1 MKTFLITTAAATL
14 LLSGV
19 TLLLS
24 GVTLLLSGVTLNT
37 DHSQQNDNASLIQ
50 NNETKLEDY
59 TEYEVLNEKVNIQ
72 KYQTKVETDNKN
84 TRILIMSDD
93 EDQEQYKSIFIK
105 DTNRL
110 KIIEFKRGLI
120 FNEELKK

>member
-19 TLLLS
+19 TL
-24 GVTLLLSGVTLNT
+24 NT
-37 DHSQQNDNASLIQ
+37 DHSQQNDNTSLIQ
-50 NNETKLEDY
+50 NNETKLQDY

-93 EDQEQYKSIFIK
+93 EDQEKYKSIFIK

>member
-19 TLLLS
+19 TL
-24 GVTLLLSGVTLNT
+24 NT
-37 DHSQQNDNASLIQ
+37 DYSRQNDSTNLIR
-50 NNETKLEDY
+50 NNETKLQDF
-59 TEYEVLNEKVNIQ
+59 TEYEVLNEKVNIH
-72 KYQTKVETDNKN
+72 KYQTKVETDNNN

-93 EDQEQYKSIFIK
+93 EEQEQYKSIFIK

>member
-1 MKTFLITTAAATL
+1 LKTFLITTAAA
-14 LLSGV
+14 
-19 TLLLS
+19 
-24 GVTLLLSGVTLNT
+24 TLLLSGVTLNT

>member
-1 MKTFLITTAAATL
+1 LKTFLITTAAATL

-19 TLLLS
+19 TL
-24 GVTLLLSGVTLNT
+24 NT
-37 DHSQQNDNASLIQ
+37 DYSQQNDNASLIQ